1 LEEKTSEFDADC
13 IKAEKIALR
22 LIARAEQN
30 SSGLAVKLEKRGVD
44 PSIACQVIACLLEK
58 GLLDDQRFAE
68 SWISAH
74 LKTKKAQSPLWFL
87 VSLQKRGVDMRVS
100 LDAINKILDEET
112 EFSLILEYI
121 EKIDIRFKKNSGYLK
136 SKLRRERFS
145 PEVIDRFFDFQ
156 QHF

>member
-1 LEEKTSEFDADC
+1 LEEEAPEFDADC

-30 SSGLAVKLEKRGVD
+30 SAGLAVKLEKRGVD
-44 PSIACQVIACLLEK
+44 LSIARQVVSRLLEK

-68 SWISAH
+68 SWIHAH
-74 LKTKKAQSPLWFL
+74 LRAKKAQSPLWFL
-87 VSLQKRGVDMRVS
+87 VSLEKRGLEKKIS
-100 LDAINKILDEET
+100 LNAINKILDEDT
-112 EFSLILEYI
+112 EFSLLLEYI
-121 EKIDIRFKKNSGYLK
+121 KKIDVRFKKNSGFLK

-156 QHF
+156 QRF